1 VRGTERRNPSRGR
14 EVRMEEEVWDSPCGG
29 GGASRGDVA
38 EAAAKGTI
46 HGGNGGRGGLNRGGV
61 GEEQ

>member
-14 EVRMEEEVWDSPCGG
+14 EVWDSPCGG
-29 GGASRGDVA
+29 GGAGRGDVA
-38 EAAAKGTI
+38 EAMAKGTI
-46 HGGNGGRGGLNRGGV
+46 HGGDGGRGDLNRGGV